1 MKELPNF
8 LTPKTK
14 EIFLEISKLQ
24 ILKKF
29 TLVGRTGLAYHL
41 EHRLSEDLDYFSW
54 ENSINKNEFDAFKN
68 KISLVHELKILNEY
82 DNGIDISVDGVKL
95 TFFANNWSVPQDNRK
110 LILDYSFV
118 APIEIL
124 TAMKVNAISLRAK
137 YRDYY
142 DLYVLSK
149 ELFNI
154 HEIFNLSMKYI
165 PGMTKKI
172 FCMQLIYIDDINDEN
187 INHLQPRI
195 KISLTDIQKHFEK
208 EIKKLIS

>member
-14 EIFLEISKLQ
+14 EIFFKISKLQ
-24 ILKKF
+24 FLKKF
-29 TLVGRTGLAYHL
+29 TLVGGTGLAYYL

-68 KISLVHELKILNEY
+68 EISLVHELKILNEY
-82 DNGIDISVDGVKL
+82 VNGIDISVEGVKL
-95 TFFANNWSVPQDNRK
+95 TFFANNWSILQDNRK
-110 LILDYSFV
+110 LILDYSFA

-124 TAMKVNAISLRAK
+124 TAMKVNTLSLRAK

-149 ELFNI
+149 ELFSI
-154 HEIFNLSMKYI
+154 HEILNLTMKYI

-172 FCMQLIYIDDINDEN
+172 FCMQLIYIDDIDDEN

-195 KISLTDIQKHFEK
+195 KISLTEIQKHFEK